1 MPALRGSDHLA
12 RELKHSRLWSM
23 PVLQGGTVSE
33 FLIYGDETPPLALYP
48 TSSRVRSGSCENDA
62 A

>member
-1 MPALRGSDHLA
+1 
-12 RELKHSRLWSM
+12 M

-33 FLIYGDETPPLALYP
+33 FLIYGDETPPVALYP
-48 TSSRVRSGSCENDA
+48 ASSRVRFSSCENGA